1 MQQTTAA
8 ENEDKMTML
17 TFFEASPKQI
27 QFITDLI
34 EKKNLG
40 DTAKAMT
47 VLAKIADK
55 KLDKQEASKLIDELI
70 AAPVR
75 VTSSA
80 STPSAA
86 SKMQTLLSEV
96 PKAKYAVP
104 MDEIDLAIDENV
116 NGDILFVEVREYM
129 NVLYMRRLHGSPGYF
144 NRSKL
149 SFKDTELLIN
159 LVKKNP
165 LKYTQL
171 FGEVH
176 KCCGKCGADLTD
188 QLSRELKLGPRCR
201 KEFGFKM

>member
-1 MQQTTAA
+1 MTTV
-8 ENEDKMTML
+8 

-40 DTAKAMT
+40 ETERAKTAL
-47 VLAKIADK
+47 VQIADK
-55 KLDKQEASKLIDELI
+55 TLDKKEASKLIDEFI
-70 AAPVR
+70 VAKPI
-75 VTSSA
+75 A
-80 STPSAA
+80 STLTAVPSAT
-86 SKMQTLLSEV
+86 SKIQTLLAEV

-104 MDEIDLAIDENV
+104 MDEIDLAIDEVV
-116 NGDILFVEVREYM
+116 NGDILFIEVREYM
-129 NVLYMRRLHGSPGYF
+129 NVLYMRRLHGAPGTF
-144 NRSKL
+144 NRSKMN
-149 SFKDTELLIN
+149 FKDTELLIN

-176 KCCGKCGADLTD
+176 KCCGKCGAELTD
-188 QLSRELKLGPRCR
+188 QISRELKLGPRCR

>member
-1 MQQTTAA
+1 MTTV
-8 ENEDKMTML
+8 

-40 DTAKAMT
+40 ETERAKAA
-47 VLAKIADK
+47 LIQIADK
-55 KLDKQEASKLIDELI
+55 TLDKKEASKFIDEFI
-70 AAPVR
+70 VAKPI
-75 VTSSA
+75 A
-80 STPSAA
+80 STSTAVPSAT
-86 SKMQTLLSEV
+86 SKIQTLLAEV

-104 MDEIDLAIDENV
+104 MDEIDLGIDETV
-116 NGDILFVEVREYM
+116 NGDILFIEVREYM
-129 NVLYMRRLHGSPGYF
+129 NVLYMRRLHGAPGNF

>member
-1 MQQTTAA
+1 
-8 ENEDKMTML
+8 ML
-17 TFFEASPKQI
+17 TFFEATPKQI

-34 EKKNLG
+34 EKKNFG
-40 DTAKAMT
+40 DTAKAIT
-47 VLAKIADK
+47 VLTKIAAK

-70 AAPVR
+70 ATPAR
-75 VTSSA
+75 VTS
-80 STPSAA
+80 TPPATMA
-86 SKMQTLLSEV
+86 GKLQNLLGEV

-104 MDEIDLAIDENV
+104 MDEIDLGIDETV
-116 NGDILFVEVREYM
+116 NGDILFIEVREYM
-129 NVLYMRRLHGSPGYF
+129 NVLYMRRLHGAPGNF

>member
-1 MQQTTAA
+1 MI
-8 ENEDKMTML
+8 
-17 TFFEASPKQI
+17 TFFEATPKQI

-40 DTAKAMT
+40 DTAKALT
-47 VLAKIADK
+47 VMAKIAAN

-75 VTSSA
+75 VTS
-80 STPSAA
+80 TPPATVA
-86 SKMQTLLSEV
+86 GKLQNILGEV

-104 MDEIDLAIDENV
+104 MDEIDLGIDEKV
-116 NGDILFVEVREYM
+116 NGDILFIEVREYM
-129 NVLYMRRLHGSPGYF
+129 NVLYMRRLHGAPGNF

-149 SFKDTELLIN
+149 SFKDTELLVN

-176 KCCGKCGADLTD
+176 KCCGKCGAELTD

>member
-1 MQQTTAA
+1 
-8 ENEDKMTML
+8 ML

-40 DTAKAMT
+40 DTAKALT
-47 VLAKIADK
+47 VMAKIAAN

-75 VTSSA
+75 VTS
-80 STPSAA
+80 TPPATAA
-86 SKMQTLLSEV
+86 GKLQNLLGEV
-96 PKAKYAVP
+96 PKAKYAIP
-104 MDEIDLAIDENV
+104 MDEIDLGIEETV
-116 NGDILFVEVREYM
+116 NGDILFIEVREYM
-129 NVLYMRRLHGSPGYF
+129 NVLYMRRLHGAPGNF

-149 SFKDTELLIN
+149 SFKDTELLVN
-159 LVKKNP
+159 LVKKDP

-176 KCCGKCGADLTD
+176 KCCGKCGAELTD
-188 QLSRELKLGPRCR
+188 QISRELKLGPRCR

>member
-1 MQQTTAA
+1 
-8 ENEDKMTML
+8 MTML
-17 TFFEASPKQI
+17 TFFEATPKQI

-40 DTAKAMT
+40 DTAKALT
-47 VLAKIADK
+47 VKTKIAAN

-75 VTSSA
+75 IAFTA
-80 STPSAA
+80 TPSAA
-86 SKMQTLLSEV
+86 SKMQTLLGEV

-104 MDEIDLAIDENV
+104 MDEIDLGIDETV
-116 NGDILFVEVREYM
+116 NGDILFIEVREYM
-129 NVLYMRRLHGSPGYF
+129 NVLYMRRLHGAPGNF

>member
-1 MQQTTAA
+1 
-8 ENEDKMTML
+8 ML

-34 EKKNLG
+34 DKKNLG
-40 DTAKAMT
+40 ETARAVT
-47 VLAKIADK
+47 VLAKIADN

-70 AAPVR
+70 VAKPL
-75 VTSSA
+75 VTA
-80 STPSAA
+80 TSTMSAA
-86 SKMQTLLSEV
+86 GKLQNLLGEV

-129 NVLYMRRLHGSPGYF
+129 NVLYMRRLHGSPGSF

-176 KCCGKCGADLTD
+176 SCCGKCGAELTD
-188 QLSRELKLGPRCR
+188 QISRDLKLGPRCR

>member
-1 MQQTTAA
+1 
-8 ENEDKMTML
+8 ML

-40 DTAKAMT
+40 DTAKALTVMT
-47 VLAKIADK
+47 KIAAN
-55 KLDKQEASKLIDELI
+55 KLEKQEASKLIDELI

-75 VTSSA
+75 VSST

-86 SKMQTLLSEV
+86 SKIQNLLGEV
-96 PKAKYAVP
+96 PKAKYAIP
-104 MDEIDLAIDENV
+104 MDEIDLGIEETV
-116 NGDILFVEVREYM
+116 NGDILFIEVREYM
-129 NVLYMRRLHGSPGYF
+129 NVLYMRRLHGAPGNF

-149 SFKDTELLIN
+149 SFKDTELLVS

-176 KCCGKCGADLTD
+176 KCCGKCGAELTD
-188 QLSRELKLGPRCR
+188 QISRELKLGPRCR

>member
-1 MQQTTAA
+1 
-8 ENEDKMTML
+8 ML
-17 TFFEASPKQI
+17 TFFEATPKQI

-34 EKKNLG
+34 EKKNFG
-40 DTAKAMT
+40 DTAKAIT
-47 VLAKIADK
+47 VLTKIAAK

-70 AAPVR
+70 ATPAR
-75 VTSSA
+75 VTS
-80 STPSAA
+80 TPPATMA
-86 SKMQTLLSEV
+86 GKLQNLLGEV

-104 MDEIDLAIDENV
+104 MDEIDLGIDENV
-116 NGDILFVEVREYM
+116 NGDILFIEVREYM
-129 NVLYMRRLHGSPGYF
+129 NVLYMRRLHGAPGNF

>member
-1 MQQTTAA
+1 
-8 ENEDKMTML
+8 MTML

-40 DTAKAMT
+40 DTAKAIT

-70 AAPVR
+70 TTPVR
-75 VTSSA
+75 VTS
-80 STPSAA
+80 TPPATMA
-86 SKMQTLLSEV
+86 GKLQNLLGEV

-104 MDEIDLAIDENV
+104 MDEIDLGIDENV
-116 NGDILFVEVREYM
+116 NGDILFIEVREYM
-129 NVLYMRRLHGSPGYF
+129 NVLYMRRLHGAPGNF

>member
-1 MQQTTAA
+1 
-8 ENEDKMTML
+8 MTML
-17 TFFEASPKQI
+17 TFFEATPKQI

-40 DTAKAMT
+40 DTAKAIT
-47 VLAKIADK
+47 VLTKIAAN
-55 KLDKQEASKLIDELI
+55 KLEKQEASKLIDELI

-75 VTSSA
+75 VTS
-80 STPSAA
+80 TPPATMA
-86 SKMQTLLSEV
+86 GKLQNLLGEV

-104 MDEIDLAIDENV
+104 MDEIDLGIDENV
-116 NGDILFVEVREYM
+116 NGDILFIEVREYM
-129 NVLYMRRLHGSPGYF
+129 NVLYMRRLHGAPGNF

>member
-1 MQQTTAA
+1 
-8 ENEDKMTML
+8 MTML
-17 TFFEASPKQI
+17 NFFEASPKQVS
-27 QFITDLI
+27 FIKDLI
-34 EKKNLG
+34 DKKNLG
-40 DTAKAMT
+40 ETARALI
-47 VLAKIADK
+47 VLAKIADN

-70 AAPVR
+70 AAKPL
-75 VTSSA
+75 VTA
-80 STPSAA
+80 TV
-86 SKMQTLLSEV
+86 SKAGALQNLLGEV
-96 PKAKYAVP
+96 PKAKYAIP

-116 NGDILFVEVREYM
+116 NGDILFIEVREYM

-159 LVKKNP
+159 LVKKDP

-176 KCCGKCGADLTD
+176 SCCGKCGAELTD
-188 QLSRELKLGPRCR
+188 QISRDLKLGPRCR